1 VLAQA
6 GLLDGKRAKT
16 HWLYAQELA
25 GRFPAVTLQPDVLFV
40 DDGHVVTSAGL
51 AAGIDLCL
59 HLIRVDQG
67 AAVANTVARLAI
79 VAPVRPGGQA
89 QFISAPMPPD
99 TGVSLADTRAWA
111 LTKLH
116 EPLTLAD
123 LAAHAHISA
132 RTLTRRFRVETGVSP
147 MQWVTLQRIE
157 RARELLETTDLAM
170 PAIAELSGL
179 GSATPCA
186 NIFCAAPR

>member
-1 VLAQA
+1 
-6 GLLDGKRAKT
+6 
-16 HWLYAQELA
+16 
-25 GRFPAVTLQPDVLFV
+25 
-40 DDGHVVTSAGL
+40 
-51 AAGIDLCL
+51 L
-59 HLIRVDQG
+59 HLIRVDHG

-89 QFISAPMPPD
+89 QFISAPPPPD

-111 LTKLH
+111 LTKVH

-123 LAAHAHISA
+123 LAAQAHIST
-132 RTLTRRFRVETGVSP
+132 RTLTRRFRVETGVSA
-147 MQWVTLQRIE
+147 MQWLTLQRVE

-179 GSATPCA
+179 GSADSLRQHLLRRTALSPSAYWAAFTRRQTQPAHRRSSCA
-186 NIFCAAPR
+186 VNYG